1 VSARKPIATRQM
13 RFLSRSIE
21 GTSCRS
27 RAHEIVVT
35 GAIHRAVWTTGLP
48 HDLTDAVMAE
58 ISEIGHDVTELRIAV
73 FTGIAYGIIDRIDS
87 G

>member
-1 VSARKPIATRQM
+1 MSARKPCTSR
-13 RFLSRSIE
+13 RVKFLSRGIE

-27 RAHEIVVT
+27 RAQEIVVT
-35 GAIHRAVWTTGLP
+35 GAIDRAVWTTGLA

-58 ISEIGHDVTELRIAV
+58 ISEIGHDVTELRSAV